1 MRMKGKVAIV
11 TGATS
16 GIGQAIAEHFL
27 KEGAQVVFSSL
38 SETMELTDPNAFY
51 VKCDVSKSAEVDNLV
66 QAAVDKFGRLDVMVN
81 NAGVGDSHTLV
92 ETTDEEW
99 RKIIDINLTGVFYGA
114 RAAARKMKEL
124 KIAGNIINM
133 SSVLGKVGFFGAISY
148 CSAKGGV
155 VQLTRTAALEL
166 APLGIRVNAIAPGF
180 IATKMTENILE
191 NKEFNKIIIDSTPM
205 GHVGDVDDIAKAA
218 VFLASDEAKYI
229 TGEML
234 YVDGGWTSR

>member
-38 SETMELTDPNAFY
+38 SETMELTDPNAVY
-51 VKCDVSKSAEVDNLV
+51 VKCDVSKSVEVDNLV

-92 ETTDEEW
+92 ETTHEEW
-99 RKIIDINLTGVFYGA
+99 DKIVGINLTGVFYGA

-166 APLGIRVNAIAPGF
+166 ASLGIRVNAIAPGF
-180 IATKMTENILE
+180 ITTKMTENILE

-205 GHVGDVDDIAKAA
+205 GRVGDVDDIAAAA

>member
-1 MRMKGKVAIV
+1 
-11 TGATS
+11 
-16 GIGQAIAEHFL
+16 
-27 KEGAQVVFSSL
+27 
-38 SETMELTDPNAFY
+38 
-51 VKCDVSKSAEVDNLV
+51 
-66 QAAVDKFGRLDVMVN
+66 
-81 NAGVGDSHTLV
+81 
-92 ETTDEEW
+92 
-99 RKIIDINLTGVFYGA
+99 
-114 RAAARKMKEL
+114 MKEL

-180 IATKMTENILE
+180 ITTKMTENILE

-205 GHVGDVDDIAKAA
+205 GRVGDVSDIAAAA